1 MAVTQHPTV
10 RVRMLRSYLRYRPGQ
25 VVEVT
30 GGLARTLELQRYAVR
45 HQDPPAFEFATEPE
59 PAAERAVA
67 PVAKAKRGR
76 PKRA

>member
-1 MAVTQHPTV
+1 VP
-10 RVRMLRSYLRYRPGQ
+10 
-25 VVEVT
+25 VT

-45 HQDPPAFEFATEPE
+45 HVEAPAFEFATAPE
-59 PAAERAVA
+59 PALERAVA